1 MLNFSVTKQFDYHWQ
16 PLSQARMDSIP
27 NNLKFWL
34 RETGSL
40 TALLERLG
48 ILSIEVIN
56 DGWGQPTQR
65 ERKALSLRAREAT
78 RVREVIL
85 NINGTPMI
93 YARSIIPASALIGH
107 WRHLSQ
113 LKSQSLGGFLFK
125 DKKLVRSPIEIVSLP
140 SNVFNNV
147 NEAVWARRSIFKQY
161 NKGVLV
167 SEAFL
172 PAITTLPVTQLIL

>member
-56 DGWGQPTQR
+56 DGILVCFVI
-65 ERKALSLRAREAT
+65 KASSHHT
-78 RVREVIL
+78 KID
-85 NINGTPMI
+85 
-93 YARSIIPASALIGH
+93 AL
-107 WRHLSQ
+107 L
-113 LKSQSLGGFLFK
+113 
-125 DKKLVRSPIEIVSLP
+125 
-140 SNVFNNV
+140 
-147 NEAVWARRSIFKQY
+147 
-161 NKGVLV
+161 
-167 SEAFL
+167 
-172 PAITTLPVTQLIL
+172 